1 MKKLYFVF
9 LIFLLGI
16 VITPNVYAQYLP
28 VVFNNTYGDDI
39 VISKTCLIEEN
50 GQVVIVGKKK
60 SDAICIWLD
69 REGNVLLSKTFKNN
83 YFASVNDIQPLKNGS
98 ILLIGNNDSSKS
110 SKGSGRAIV
119 LHSDGAVEK
128 DFYLGNAK
136 TNLMAGKQLKT
147 GDFIFS
153 GAKLNMS
160 GSSEGYLCKIS
171 ETGAP
176 VFEFT
181 SDSGSECNWFD
192 VNEGNSS
199 ILAVLNG
206 TSSTGSSI
214 IKLDKNGSPVFMTP
228 IVDKTFKIE
237 KCIAMLNGYSLIV
250 GQGDQMGGCIMKV
263 RPEGDI
269 VFTKQVLAPSPGTK
283 LNMLLSLNKGNILV
297 AGSNDKSGFFQVLRQ
312 DGTELSKSI
321 YDGHIAGVASGLNSG
336 DVVVA
341 VYDPSKRRGDVIKLN
356 SDGRKLYEKSVA
368 SNYSQ
373 LKINATG
380 DILLGCPEEG
390 RLSMLSS
397 YGELI
402 FDRFIDDASPKVY
415 SNILMTNCGEIIF
428 NDSRNRVAK
437 LAHGIYIDDVTVSK
451 PINGYATAVFT
462 VTLSGYAFSDEGAPI
477 PVSINYK
484 TREQSATANNNFTPV
499 NGTLSFVPN
508 NESNEKYLSKQ
519 VIEVP
524 VKANDLLEGQRTF
537 AIELDQVKYSYII
550 KNKGVGTIE
559 DQQGIVK
566 MIGSVDGIEGEKDVE
581 YKLGLFKTN
590 GTPLMNATG
599 TDIIVEGRYDEG
611 TADELDFDMSKMPR
625 LQIAPNAHAGTMYIP
640 TLEDTRF
647 ESMKT
652 IIVNFD
658 KIHAMSD
665 TQISFPSTNLICEG
679 KLHDQAANISIASL
693 GNQSRLNN
701 TVTNFFKITLHRA
714 KDGVLQTNNSGSD
727 IVITAEVD
735 TLSSAKMGTDFALV
749 NAHDLK
755 ILGDGKRS
763 AVNLNGLVLFN
774 PNQQQDNL
782 DKNLIVKL
790 KSVIPIL
797 GAAPLSISKDSK
809 SNLTIKGN

>member
-16 VITPNVYAQYLP
+16 VTTPNIYAQYLP

-39 VISKTCLIEEN
+39 IISKTCLIEET

-60 SDAICIWLD
+60 SEAICIWLD

-83 YFASVNDIQPLKNGS
+83 YFASINDIQPLKSGS
-98 ILLIGNNDSSKS
+98 ILLVGNNDSSKS
-110 SKGSGRAIV
+110 NKGSGRAIV
-119 LHSDGAVEK
+119 LYSDGAVEK
-128 DFYLGNAK
+128 DFHLGNAK
-136 TNLMAGKQLKT
+136 TNLVSGKQLKN

-153 GAKLNMS
+153 GAKFNIS
-160 GSSEGYLCKIS
+160 GTSEGYLCKINS
-171 ETGAP
+171 AGAP
-176 VFEFT
+176 VFEFS
-181 SDSGSECNWFD
+181 SDNGSICNWFD

-199 ILAVLNG
+199 ILATLNG
-206 TSSTGSSI
+206 NSSTGSSI
-214 IKLDKNGSPVFMTP
+214 IKLDKNGSPIFITP
-228 IVDKTFKIE
+228 IVDKSFKIE

-250 GQGDQMGGCIMKV
+250 GQGEHMGGCIMKI

-269 VFTKQVLAPSPGTK
+269 VFTKQILVPSPGTK

-297 AGSNDKSGFFQVLRQ
+297 AGSNDKNGFFQVLRQ

-321 YDGHIAGVASGLNSG
+321 YDGHIAGVASGSNSG

-341 VYDPSKRRGDVIKLN
+341 VYDSSKKRGDVIKLN

-402 FDRFIDDASPKVY
+402 FDRFIDDAAPKVY

-484 TREQSATANNNFTPV
+484 TREQSATSKNNFTPV

-508 NESNEKYLSKQ
+508 SESNEKYLSKQ

-524 VKANDLLEGQRTF
+524 IKANDLLEGQRTF

-566 MIGSVDGIEGEKDVE
+566 MIGSVDGVEGEKDVE

-625 LQIAPNAHAGTMYIP
+625 LQIAPNAHAGTMFIS

-647 ESMKT
+647 ESTKT
-652 IIVNFD
+652 IVVNFD

-679 KLHDQAANISIASL
+679 KLHDQAANIAIASL

-727 IVITAEVD
+727 IVITTEVD

-774 PNQQQDNL
+774 SNQQQDNL
-782 DKNLIVKL
+782 DKNLTVKL
-790 KSVIPIL
+790 KSVMPIL
-797 GAAPLSISKDSK
+797 GAAPLSISKESK
-809 SNLTIKGN
+809 SSLTIKGN